1 MADTNIPVSERTLAR
16 LKELADWD
24 GIAAGEA
31 LERAVNAQYDR
42 KFWEAVDAGYAAL
55 RADPKAWGELE
66 AERKL
71 WDATLLDGLD
81 RSERWAEDRTSTSAE
96 QE

>member
-42 KFWEAVDAGYAAL
+42 KFWEAVDAQVSHPCYCG
-55 RADPKAWGELE
+55 RNS
-66 AERKL
+66 
-71 WDATLLDGLD
+71 TLCKSGGKRPVLPCL
-81 RSERWAEDRTSTSAE
+81 
-96 QE
+96 